1 MSKKIFFTVGPSK
14 IYPTLTSHIKN
25 AVEND
30 ILSISHRGSQFK
42 EIYGSMTSGIR
53 KLLNVPETHEII
65 VLSSALEAMDRV
77 IQSMSHNNTYH
88 ILTGNFGKIWMN
100 IASDLGKSPEV
111 LQFFN
116 WDTGEVAA
124 KSLDEIKIPKKSEL
138 VCITQNDTSTG
149 FSIPMSEIYKLQDK
163 NPDKLFALDIVS
175 SVPYVDIEYKKLDA
189 VFFSVQKGFG
199 LPAGLSI
206 LILSPK
212 AISKAEKLSNL
223 KGYSIGSYH
232 NILKLS
238 KKSRN
243 NQTNETPNVLGIYL
257 LDCVLKDMLKI
268 GVSSIRKRLDKH
280 AGMMY
285 SFFSKQSL
293 RSDDLKPESY
303 KDTLTSLRKVNARK
317 SSISS
322 SAYKAFI
329 KEEKYRSVTDPVFE
343 IIGGSTP
350 LIKFAAEKGLV
361 LGAGYSASSAGGID
375 FKEKHIRVANFPAID
390 EADIKKLF
398 KVVKEFYS

>member
-1 MSKKIFFTVGPSK
+1 MSKKIYFTVGPSQ
-14 IYPTLTSHIKN
+14 IYPTVPVHIKN
-25 AVEND
+25 ALKND
-30 ILSISHRGSQFK
+30 ILSISHRGDQFK
-42 EIYGSMTSGIR
+42 NIYGSMTSGLR
-53 KLLNVPETHEII
+53 KLLNIPETHEII

-116 WDTGEVAA
+116 WDTGEIAA
-124 KSLDEIKIPKKSEL
+124 KSLDEIKIPKNSEL

-212 AISKAEKLSNL
+212 AIDKAEKLSNI

-232 NILKLS
+232 NVLKLS

-257 LDCVLKDMLKI
+257 LDCVIKDYLKSGLQKL
-268 GVSSIRKRLDKH
+268 RKRLD
-280 AGMMY
+280 AQSGMMY
-285 SFFSKQSL
+285 SFFSKSSL
-293 RSDDLKPESY
+293 QSDDRKPEYYNASA
-303 KDTLTSLRKVNARK
+303 TSV
-317 SSISS
+317 SS
-322 SAYKAFI
+322 SAYSAFI
-329 KEEKYRSVTDPVFE
+329 KEVKYQSVTDPVFE
-343 IIGGSTP
+343 ILKGSTP

-361 LGAGYSASSAGGID
+361 LGAGYKASSAGGID
-375 FKEKHIRVANFPAID
+375 FKEKHIRVANFPAIT
-390 EADIKKLF
+390 EKEIKKLF
-398 KVVKEFYS
+398 KTVQMFYS

>member
-1 MSKKIFFTVGPSK
+1 MSKKIYFTVGPSQ
-14 IYPTLTSHIKN
+14 IYPTVPLHIKN
-25 AVEND
+25 ALKDD
-30 ILSISHRGSQFK
+30 ILSISHRGDQFK
-42 EIYGSMTSGIR
+42 NIYGSMTSGLR
-53 KLLNVPETHEII
+53 KLLNIPETHEII

-77 IQSMSHNNTYH
+77 IQSMSHNKTYH

-116 WDTGEVAA
+116 WDTGETAE
-124 KSLDEIKIPKKSEL
+124 KSLDEIKIPKESEL

-163 NPDKLFALDIVS
+163 NLDKLFALDIVS
-175 SVPYVDIEYKKLDA
+175 SVPYVEIEYKKLDA

-212 AISKAEKLSNL
+212 AISKAEKLSNIP
-223 KGYSIGSYH
+223 GYSIGSYH

-257 LDCVLKDMLKI
+257 LDLVIKDYLKNGLNKL
-268 GVSSIRKRLDKH
+268 RKRLDDQ
-280 AGMMY
+280 ARMMY
-285 SFFSKQSL
+285 SFFSE
-293 RSDDLKPESY
+293 PEYY
-303 KDTLTSLRKVNARK
+303 KDSLPIG
-317 SSISS
+317 S
-322 SAYKAFI
+322 AFI

-343 IIGGSTP
+343 ILKGSTP
-350 LIKFAAEKGLV
+350 LIKFAAEKGLI
-361 LGAGYSASSAGGID
+361 LGAGYKASSAGGMD
-375 FKEKHIRVANFPAID
+375 FKDKHIRVANFPAITKK
-390 EADIKKLF
+390 DIKKLT
-398 KVVKEFYS
+398 KVLGDLK

>member
-1 MSKKIFFTVGPSK
+1 MSKKIYFTVGPSQ
-14 IYPTLTSHIKN
+14 IYPTVPVHIKN
-25 AVEND
+25 AIKND
-30 ILSISHRGSQFK
+30 ILSISHRGDQFK
-42 EIYGSMTSGIR
+42 NIYGSMTSGLR
-53 KLLNVPETHEII
+53 KLLNIPETHEII

-77 IQSMSHNNTYH
+77 IQSMSHNKTYH

-116 WDTGEVAA
+116 WDTGEIAK

-175 SVPYVDIEYKKLDA
+175 SVPYVDIEYDKLDA

-212 AISKAEKLSNL
+212 AIAKAEKLS
-223 KGYSIGSYH
+223 KISGYSIGSYH
-232 NILKLS
+232 NVLKLS

-257 LDCVLKDMLKI
+257 LDLVIKDYLKSGLQKL
-268 GVSSIRKRLDKH
+268 RKRLDLQS
-280 AGMMY
+280 GMMY
-285 SFFSKQSL
+285 SFFSK
-293 RSDDLKPESY
+293 PEYYS
-303 KDTLTSLRKVNARK
+303 
-317 SSISS
+317 
-322 SAYKAFI
+322 AFI
-329 KEEKYRSVTDPVFE
+329 KEGKYQSVTDPVFE
-343 IIGGSTP
+343 ILKGSTP
-350 LIKFAAEKGLV
+350 LIKFAAEKGLI
-361 LGAGYSASSAGGID
+361 LGAGYKASSAGGID
-375 FKEKHIRVANFPAID
+375 FKEKHIRVANFPAIT
-390 EADIKKLF
+390 EKEIKKLF
-398 KVVKEFYS
+398 KVVKQFVN